1 MNLRNR
7 TGEERRR
14 QTLCDKRDNNFFL
27 KKPFAKLHISKTDL
41 FVEEQKKLML
51 SEFPTKHAS
60 NSPVTFAAFKR
71 FAVLSRKLTN
81 ELMLAERV
89 WYTKSQS
96 SLLNIY
102 FRLSGL
108 QSLHIHFR

>member
-1 MNLRNR
+1 M
-7 TGEERRR
+7 
-14 QTLCDKRDNNFFL
+14 QK
-27 KKPFAKLHISKTDL
+27 SK
-41 FVEEQKKLML
+41 KKLML

-81 ELMLAERV
+81 ELMLADRD

>member
-1 MNLRNR
+1 
-7 TGEERRR
+7 
-14 QTLCDKRDNNFFL
+14 
-27 KKPFAKLHISKTDL
+27 
-41 FVEEQKKLML
+41 ML

-89 WYTKSQS
+89 WCTKSQS
-96 SLLNIY
+96 SLLNIH

-108 QSLHIHFR
+108 QSLHIHFRQDPNTHSQGSHSLQKSLNFRGSP